1 MKGTFKRALAGVAA
15 AALAATGLALTAGS
29 ANAVEGDSST
39 ITITGDVAGRTFTA
53 YPLGAYQN
61 VVAGTDGCASSV
73 DFVQNAEWQNPT
85 IAKAVQSAMTTIP
98 TEYVGNELAYMT
110 RGTGDQL
117 RAFAVALAAA
127 ATKPADSVQ
136 VTAPAQAESVS
147 LDVADDGWY
156 LVIDSDGSPLLAS
169 TKITLPGGTVAD
181 CLVDDTVGEVVAKPN
196 SLPIPDKKVQSADGT
211 WVESVDALVGSTV
224 KFQVTTEVPNYTGY
238 STYDWQV
245 VDTPSK
251 GLVID
256 QNTMELS
263 VNVDGV
269 SSPFTAYRAT
279 VADNVLTVAFD
290 DVTKLP
296 IGATIVITYQATL
309 TADAI
314 ETDQLGGE
322 TTNRVVVKHDGTP
335 SGEGITTVKTYG
347 FRFTK
352 TDAEGTSSLPDAKF
366 TVQKDNEHGQYLT
379 PSDAVTEGGWT
390 FSDTEHEFEGVNG
403 VFEFK
408 GLPAGTYYVAETQ
421 VPDGYIQNVQAKFTV
436 TIENDGTVKIGGDVL
451 DLVTDPTDN
460 VFTVKN
466 VKSVTQLPLT
476 GAAGTALFTVLGLLI
491 AGVGV
496 LAYVKSRSVR
506 SALRRG

>member
-224 KFQVTTEVPNYTGY
+224 KFQVTMRN
-238 STYDWQV
+238 
-245 VDTPSK
+245 
-251 GLVID
+251 
-256 QNTMELS
+256 
-263 VNVDGV
+263 
-269 SSPFTAYRAT
+269 F
-279 VADNVLTVAFD
+279 
-290 DVTKLP
+290 
-296 IGATIVITYQATL
+296 
-309 TADAI
+309 
-314 ETDQLGGE
+314 
-322 TTNRVVVKHDGTP
+322 
-335 SGEGITTVKTYG
+335 
-347 FRFTK
+347 
-352 TDAEGTSSLPDAKF
+352 
-366 TVQKDNEHGQYLT
+366 
-379 PSDAVTEGGWT
+379 
-390 FSDTEHEFEGVNG
+390 
-403 VFEFK
+403 
-408 GLPAGTYYVAETQ
+408 
-421 VPDGYIQNVQAKFTV
+421 
-436 TIENDGTVKIGGDVL
+436 
-451 DLVTDPTDN
+451 
-460 VFTVKN
+460 
-466 VKSVTQLPLT
+466 
-476 GAAGTALFTVLGLLI
+476 
-491 AGVGV
+491 
-496 LAYVKSRSVR
+496 
-506 SALRRG
+506 